1 MNPINSTNPINPT
14 NSINSTN
21 SINPSNQTL
30 WYVIHTK
37 PGNEDRVRINLHNQE
52 IETFSPL
59 LETYQ
64 YCNGRMIPKIKPLFP
79 NYIFAKLDLELHY
92 YKVKWTRGVNK
103 ILGSGSEPI
112 PISAKVIQT
121 IQGRSGKDNLVKL
134 EDELRDGDMVQ
145 INSGPFK
152 SLRGVF
158 QKMMSSK
165 GRVRILLSLIGV
177 DVPVQIS
184 RWQIKKV
191 A

>member
-1 MNPINSTNPINPT
+1 MNPINSTNPT
-14 NSINSTN
+14 NSIDPTD
-21 SINPSNQTL
+21 PSNQTL

-79 NYIFAKLDLELHY
+79 NYLFARLDLELHY
-92 YKVKWTRGVNK
+92 YKVKWTRGVNR
-103 ILGSGSEPI
+103 ILGSGNEPI
-112 PISAKVIQT
+112 PISLKVIQT
-121 IQGRSGKDNLVKL
+121 IQERSGKGNVVKL
-134 EDELRDGDMVQ
+134 EDELKDGDMVQ
-145 INSGPFK
+145 VNSGPFK

>member
-1 MNPINSTNPINPT
+1 MNPINPT
-14 NSINSTN
+14 NPIEPTNSTN
-21 SINPSNQTL
+21 SANPDVSRL

-103 ILGSGSEPI
+103 ILGSKSEPI
-112 PISAKVIQT
+112 PISARVIQT
-121 IQGRSGKDNLVKL
+121 IQERSGKDNLVKL
-134 EDELRDGDMVQ
+134 DNELKDGDMVQ
-145 INSGPFK
+145 VNSGPFK

>member
-1 MNPINSTNPINPT
+1 MNPINATNPT
-14 NSINSTN
+14 NPDVSR
-21 SINPSNQTL
+21 L

-37 PGNEDRVRINLHNQE
+37 PGDEDRVRTNLQNQE
-52 IETFSPL
+52 IETFLPF

-103 ILGSGSEPI
+103 ILGSGNEPI
-112 PISAKVIQT
+112 PISKKVIQT
-121 IQGRSGKDNLVKL
+121 IKERSGKDNLVKL
-134 EDELRDGDMVQ
+134 EDELKDGDIVQ
-145 INSGPFK
+145 VNSGPFK

-165 GRVRILLSLIGV
+165 GRVRILLNLIGV